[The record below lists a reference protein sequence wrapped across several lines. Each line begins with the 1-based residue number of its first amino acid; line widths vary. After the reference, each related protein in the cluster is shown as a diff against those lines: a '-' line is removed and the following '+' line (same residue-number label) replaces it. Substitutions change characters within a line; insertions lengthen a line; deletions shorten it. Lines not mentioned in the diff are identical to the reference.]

1 MDAWCFQISFVA
13 SFIPFLFMASDY
25 VLLFASF
32 FASSDGD
39 IFYPFFFYPFFL
51 NYMGLI
57 VEKKL
62 LYLN

>member
-39 IFYPFFFYPFFL
+39 IFYPFFL